1 MLVKCFKAKKRWQCC
16 GYQLSFATNELA
28 ERIRES
34 DIFSRELHDAT
45 REFEEVAR
53 KYVLSR
59 MPEDIKM
66 DESKIKRREIKDIGV
81 GGDME
86 IG

>member
-1 MLVKCFKAKKRWQCC
+1 MLVKFFKAKKRWQCC

-53 KYVLSR
+53 RYALSHAQK
-59 MPEDIKM
+59 DV
-66 DESKIKRREIKDIGV
+66 KIDVDVQKKRDIG
-81 GGDME
+81 GMGFDF
-86 IG
+86 